1 MLGVKINV
9 TKSRMKANVP
19 NQLEKRNVKRPV
31 ACVQAV
37 AKTIGRK
44 KFAKK
49 D

>member
-31 ACVQAV
+31 ACVV
-37 AKTIGRK
+37 AKTNGRK